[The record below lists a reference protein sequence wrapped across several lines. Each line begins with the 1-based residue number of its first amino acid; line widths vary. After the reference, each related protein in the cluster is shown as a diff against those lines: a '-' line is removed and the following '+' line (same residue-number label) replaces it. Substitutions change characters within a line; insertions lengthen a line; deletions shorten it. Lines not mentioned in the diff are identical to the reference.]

1 MTATT
6 AGSAM
11 FLISS
16 PQITGLS
23 AGMVTGPQPV
33 PAAWLAD
40 VERRI
45 RNSVVP
51 TEHVLD
57 NDGRWI
63 SLEVANSA
71 IQFFR
76 QASAVLPGEPFIYS
90 SNSGDLVAEFKAL
103 HGLMTSVVTVGKLM
117 AVAIVDGQAQQVN
130 VDLTTA
136 TEGELRRELKP
147 IAEYLRKGQHAGSAG
162 P

>member
-1 MTATT
+1 MTASS
-6 AGSAM
+6 GM

-16 PQITGLS
+16 PHVSGLTTT
-23 AGMVTGPQPV
+23 GMVTGPLPV
-33 PAAWLAD
+33 PAQWLGD

-45 RNSVVP
+45 RNSIVP
-51 TEHVLD
+51 AERAQE

-76 QASAVLPGEPFIYS
+76 QASTVLPGEPFIYS

-103 HGLMTSVVTVGKLM
+103 HGLMTSVVTAGKLM
-117 AVAIVDGQAQQVN
+117 AVAIVDGQTEEVN

-136 TEGELRRELKP
+136 TESELRRELKP
-147 IAEYLRKGQHAGSAG
+147 IADYLRKGQHAGSAG
-162 P
+162 S

>member
-1 MTATT
+1 MTAIT
-6 AGSAM
+6 AGSTM
-11 FLISS
+11 FVISS
-16 PQITGLS
+16 PEVSGLS
-23 AGMVTGPQPV
+23 SGLVNGPQAI
-33 PAAWLAD
+33 PAYWLAD

-51 TEHVLD
+51 TERVQE

-63 SLEVANSA
+63 SMEVANSA

-76 QASAVLPGEPFIYS
+76 QASSLLPGEPFIYS
-90 SNSGDLVAEFKAL
+90 SNAGDLVAEFKAG
-103 HGLMTSVVTVGKLM
+103 HGLMTSIVTAGKLM
-117 AVAIVDGQAQQVN
+117 AVAIVDGQTEEVN

-147 IAEYLRKGQHAGSAG
+147 IADYLRKGQHAGSAG